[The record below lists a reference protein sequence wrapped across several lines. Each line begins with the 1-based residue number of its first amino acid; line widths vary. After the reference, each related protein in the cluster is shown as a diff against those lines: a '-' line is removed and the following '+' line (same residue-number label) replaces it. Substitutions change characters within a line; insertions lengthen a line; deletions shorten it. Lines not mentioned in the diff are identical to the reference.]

1 MINIVKISLVFLTY
15 LSSVC
20 AIFRETCQLMMA
32 NTKAILKDRFCE

>member
-20 AIFRETCQLMMA
+20 AIFRETYQLMMA